1 MTKKYERSNDPRLGP
16 GSLWTAMPIPALKT
30 LTYAGETQARDVL
43 NALVLHSGN
52 NTPNVFPTVETIM
65 RFSGVGNNSIKKS
78 IDVLVNYGFIRVKKI
93 PKGKACRHQ
102 YEILK
107 ACFHYSEFN
116 EVAQR
121 FIVPKGICGACG
133 ALTSGHEWI
142 ASEGLINNVPVRI
155 PYHFNCGGR
164 ITRLTKDQI
173 KEFKKR
179 RESVEVPSDY

>member
-16 GSLWTAMPIPALKT
+16 GSLWTATPIPALKT
-30 LTYAGETQARDVL
+30 LTYADEKQARDVL
-43 NALVLHSGN
+43 GALILHSGN
-52 NTPNVFPTVETIM
+52 DTPYVFPSVETIA
-65 RFSGVGNNSIKKS
+65 RFSSVGRNNIKKS
-78 IDVLVNYGFIRVKKI
+78 IDILVNYGFIKVTKI
-93 PKGKACRHQ
+93 PKGKVCRNQ

-121 FIVPKGICGACG
+121 FIVPKGVCGACG

-142 ASEGLINNVPVRI
+142 ASEGLVNNVPVRI

-164 ITRLTKDQI
+164 IKKLTKSQSQ
-173 KEFKKR
+173 EFKKS
-179 RESVEVPSDY
+179 RESGEVPSDY